1 MTDNTQGL
9 DATLLHLQRT
19 ASELSIVKGLAYK
32 QVSQR
37 RKYQRTRAKQALLYW
52 HNRQTLELLDRLESL
67 NGSHPDSYIA
77 TFIEAERAKLK
88 EVK

>member
-1 MTDNTQGL
+1 MSTDTNQ
-9 DATLLHLQRT
+9 
-19 ASELSIVKGLAYK
+19 ASEIDTVLDNYEAFLLKFNDETSKVNLKLVA
-32 QVSQR
+32 R
-37 RKYQRTRAKQALLYW
+37 QAIIDW

-77 TFIEAERAKLK
+77 TFIEAERNKLK